1 MTYTPENK
9 DGTWK
14 YSFGKGETS
23 TKPIFGFHV
32 NFQRC
37 RHKIF
42 TKTLSWGAM
51 AQQGAYSLPAIL
63 LLSFHLARSAE
74 KSIGIHL
81 PKGLTAAGKQGQN
94 SIICLLLIWIPLKWV
109 QFNDSSKMEPKHR
122 MGFQWRKS
130 SYSSWSHFRVNNVK
144 NFGKTQKLRRND
156 PIPFI
161 SDVINAPPEN
171 SCHSVLLS
179 LWRHCTRQD
188 LSFPWAHKRPPKT
201 QRELGGFLADRLLKE
216 KDVRKWSIKNQNIHI
231 WATEA
236 KNSRPDP
243 SSLAVGY
250 HLIRWGRPKIQPA
263 LKGTPITLILFPS
276 RKEKKQKQAV
286 NYPIEIHVFFS
297 SFMPLVS
304 LVA

>member
-1 MTYTPENK
+1 MPAVPKSLSRSSGDTANSWPEKSWLRGNRMSWPQLLLEISRMLPRKYLETMQRNEKKAYSIRPTLISGPYSMVRKTTSETKCKLQACVLLILLSLVFLMSMTYTPENK

-144 NFGKTQKLRRND
+144 NFGK
-156 PIPFI
+156 
-161 SDVINAPPEN
+161 
-171 SCHSVLLS
+171 
-179 LWRHCTRQD
+179 
-188 LSFPWAHKRPPKT
+188 
-201 QRELGGFLADRLLKE
+201 
-216 KDVRKWSIKNQNIHI
+216 RKNYGETI
-231 WATEA
+231 
-236 KNSRPDP
+236 RYP
-243 SSLAVGY
+243 SYLTS
-250 HLIRWGRPKIQPA
+250 
-263 LKGTPITLILFPS
+263 
-276 RKEKKQKQAV
+276 
-286 NYPIEIHVFFS
+286 
-297 SFMPLVS
+297 
-304 LVA
+304 